1 MNALSLLSGVQR
13 KADKVHM
20 DAGRDSIR
28 GKMWEAKAGKLVHFH
43 TDEALDVPA
52 MAQDLFDAHQLN
64 HVCF

>member
-28 GKMWEAKAGKLVHFH
+28 GKMWEAKAGKLMHFH
-43 TDEALDVPA
+43 PDEALDVPA
-52 MAQDLFDAHQLN
+52 MAQDLFGAHQLN